1 MSEMKSAP
9 MSQPSGPAPAN
20 VPDLVRIGQ
29 IPTNTAISVE
39 TDVLDPVIH
48 SDTFCRFQLQN
59 KGILHSHSKIVLR
72 MAVSGTEGHFPLNVG
87 VHSLIQRCALR
98 VGTKTISEIDDF
110 NHYIGYKSMF
120 LSNEHQKYREQYVS
134 GRVIAHK
141 PYYNDGIAKGAG
153 SSDTSAPKVGIDI
166 GVNPIIGQ
174 ADVMETA
181 GRLDLRSFATTNT
194 AYGPEFQVALAD
206 LFPFLYTNQL
216 PLYMMKE
223 PVTVELTF
231 APALRDRLVSSSSGG
246 LGSEFPIATGATQ
259 LIADYQ
265 YYPNEIMEQY
275 AEANA
280 DLSMTFMDYRMS
292 KRTVNVSGTA
302 GSGIATGEKI
312 INVGGAGRIATKVIT
327 MLSRQDQ
334 KDNALLNNYHAFGCG
349 RVYGTSSSAD
359 TNGTLTSN
367 LKYNDHL
374 LYPVDVTNPA
384 VQFHNVVQAEGMV
397 PFVTRE
403 EYSFQGK
410 TTTGVTV
417 EGIDQN
423 AEVNGAVDTASQGL
437 VNQFFYQA
445 YKLNR
450 NERVNQRGVELIV
463 NYNPLTNLSGGTS
476 DNYTLRSYVEL
487 VKVARLQNGVLE
499 SFFA

>member
-1 MSEMKSAP
+1 MSEMKSAE
-9 MSQPSGPAPAN
+9 MSQAPAPSTN
-20 VPDLVRIGQ
+20 VPDLVRIGM
-29 IPTNTAISVE
+29 IPTNTAINIE
-39 TDVLDPVIH
+39 TDVLDPVVH

-59 KGILHSHSKIVLR
+59 KGILHSHSKIILR
-72 MAVSGTEGHFPLNVG
+72 MATDANEGFFPLNVG

-110 NHYIGYKSMF
+110 NHYVGYKSMF

-134 GRVIAHK
+134 GRMIAHK
-141 PYYNDGIAKGAG
+141 PYYNDGVADGSG
-153 SSDTSAPKVGIDI
+153 SSQTEAPKVGLDI
-166 GVNPIIGQ
+166 GVAPKATASQ
-174 ADVMETA
+174 VMETV
-181 GRLDLRSFATTNT
+181 GNVELRPFQLTSSSF
-194 AYGPEFQVALAD
+194 GPEFQVALAD

-231 APALRDRLVSSSSGG
+231 APALRERLSAPLALNNSFS
-246 LGSEFPIATGATQ
+246 IDTTATQ
-259 LIADYQ
+259 LVADYQ

-275 AEANA
+275 AMENA
-280 DLSMTFMDYRMS
+280 DLSMTFMDYRLS
-292 KRTVNVSGTA
+292 KRTISITATSGEGVA
-302 GSGIATGEKI
+302 SGEKI

-334 KDNALLNNYHAFGCG
+334 KDNSLMNNYHAFGCG
-349 RVYGTSSSAD
+349 RTYGTSSSAD

-403 EYSFQGK
+403 EYSFQGDI
-410 TTTGVTV
+410 TTGVTL
-417 EGIDQN
+417 EGVAQNDQT
-423 AEVNGAVDTASQGL
+423 EGAIDTAQQGL

-463 NYNPLTNLSGGTS
+463 NYNPLDNLGGGAS

-487 VKVARLQNGVLE
+487 VKVARLNNGMLE
-499 SFFA
+499 TFFA

>member
-1 MSEMKSAP
+1 MSEMKSAE
-9 MSQPSGPAPAN
+9 MSQAPAPSTN
-20 VPDLVRIGQ
+20 VPDLVRIGM
-29 IPTNTAISVE
+29 IPTNTAINIE
-39 TDVLDPVIH
+39 TDILDPVVH

-59 KGILHSHSKIVLR
+59 KGILHSHSKIILR
-72 MAVSGTEGHFPLNVG
+72 MDTSATEGHFPLNVG

-141 PYYNDGIAKGAG
+141 PYYNDGVANGSG
-153 SSDTSAPKVGIDI
+153 SSQTEAPKVGIDI
-166 GVNPIIGQ
+166 GVAPTCGI
-174 ADVMETA
+174 DDTMETA

-231 APALRDRLVSSSSGG
+231 APALRERLVSSSSGG
-246 LGSEFPIATGATQ
+246 LGSEYTIDTTATQ
-259 LIADYQ
+259 LVADYQ

-275 AEANA
+275 AMENA
-280 DLSMTFMDYRMS
+280 DLSMTYMDYRLS
-292 KRTVNVSGTA
+292 KRTITITATA
-302 GSGIATGEKI
+302 GSGVASGEKI

-349 RVYGTSSSAD
+349 RTYGTSSSAD

-403 EYSFQGK
+403 EYSFQGDIM
-410 TTTGVTV
+410 TGVTV

-423 AEVNGAVDTASQGL
+423 AQVNGAVDVATQGL

-463 NYNPLTNLSGGTS
+463 NYNPLDNLSGGAS

-487 VKVARLQNGVLE
+487 VKVARLNNGMLE
-499 SFFA
+499 TFFA

>member
-9 MSQPSGPAPAN
+9 MSQPSGPAPSN

-29 IPTNTAISVE
+29 IPTNTAINIE
-39 TDVLDPVIH
+39 TDVLDPVVK

-72 MAVSGTEGHFPLNVG
+72 LNTSTDSGSYPLNVG

-98 VGTKTISEIDDF
+98 VGSKTISEIDDF

-134 GRVIAHK
+134 SRVIAHK
-141 PYYNDGIAKGAG
+141 PYYNDGVAQNAG

-166 GVNPIIGQ
+166 GVAPSCD
-174 ADVMETA
+174 ADEVMNSSGT
-181 GRLDLRSFATTNT
+181 LSLRTFAQTNT
-194 AYGPEFQVALAD
+194 AFGPEFQVALAD

-223 PVTVELTF
+223 PVTIELTF
-231 APALRDRLVSSSSGG
+231 SDSTKGRLITSVADVNFG
-246 LGSEFPIATGATQ
+246 IDQTATQ

-280 DLSMTFMDYRMS
+280 DLSMTFMDYRLS
-292 KRTVNVSGTA
+292 KRTINISGTKNT
-302 GSGIATGEKI
+302 SIATGDKI

-334 KDNALLNNYHAFGCG
+334 HDTSLLNNYHAFGCG
-349 RVYGTSSSAD
+349 RVYGVSSSAD

-374 LYPVDVTNPA
+374 LYPVDLTNPA

-403 EYSFQGK
+403 EYSFQGDI
-410 TTTGVTV
+410 TTGVL
-417 EGIDQN
+417 INDIAQN
-423 AEVNGAVDTASQGL
+423 EQTAGAVDTAAQGL

-450 NERVNQRGVELIV
+450 NERVNQRGVELNV
-463 NYNPLTNLSGGTS
+463 NYNGLMNLSDGTS

>member
-1 MSEMKSAP
+1 MSEVKSADMAQGP
-9 MSQPSGPAPAN
+9 PPSTN
-20 VPDLVRIGQ
+20 VPDLVRIGM
-29 IPTNTAISVE
+29 IPTNTAINIE

-72 MAVSGTEGHFPLNVG
+72 MAADSDNAFFPLNIG

-110 NHYIGYKSMF
+110 NHYVGYKSMF

-134 GRVIAHK
+134 GRLIAHK
-141 PYYNDGIAKGAG
+141 PYYNDGTADGTG
-153 SSDTSAPKVGIDI
+153 SSQTEAPRVGLDI
-166 GVNPIIGQ
+166 GVAPSVLASQ
-174 ADVMETA
+174 VMETV
-181 GRLDLRSFATTNT
+181 GNVSLRTFQKTTS
-194 AYGPEFQVALAD
+194 AFGPEFQVALAD

-223 PVTVELTF
+223 PVTIELTF
-231 APALRDRLVSSSSGG
+231 APALRERLVAPTN
-246 LGSEFPIATGATQ
+246 LGDSYSIDTAATQ

-265 YYPNEIMEQY
+265 YFPNELMEQY
-275 AEANA
+275 ALENN
-280 DLSMTFMDYRMS
+280 DLSMTFMDYRLS
-292 KRTVNVSGTA
+292 KRTITITATSGQSA
-302 GSGIATGEKI
+302 ASGEKI

-349 RVYGTSSSAD
+349 RTYGTSASAD

-403 EYSFQGK
+403 EYSFQGD
-410 TTTGVTV
+410 TTTGVGL
-417 EGIDQN
+417 EGVAQN
-423 AEVNGAVDTASQGL
+423 DITEGAIDTAQQGL

-450 NERVNQRGVELIV
+450 NERVNQRGVEIIV
-463 NYNPLTNLSGGTS
+463 NYNPLQNLSGGGS

-487 VKVARLQNGVLE
+487 VKVARLSNGMME
-499 SFFA
+499 TFYA